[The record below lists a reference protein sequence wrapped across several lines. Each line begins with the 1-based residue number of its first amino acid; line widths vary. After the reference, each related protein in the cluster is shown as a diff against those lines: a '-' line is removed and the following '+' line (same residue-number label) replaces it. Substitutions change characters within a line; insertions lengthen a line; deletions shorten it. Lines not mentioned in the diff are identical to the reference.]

1 MYVRTYSTAT
11 VQAHTDWS
19 PRDIGG
25 PNMITDFAVSWYSRA
40 ATEGRQV
47 IMDSR
52 CSLPGDF
59 DTPEYARH
67 GAVY

>member
-1 MYVRTYSTAT
+1 MT
-11 VQAHTDWS
+11 
-19 PRDIGG
+19 
-25 PNMITDFAVSWYSRA
+25 TDFAVSWYSRA

-52 CSLPGDF
+52 CSLSGDF